1 LFPQLPA
8 GYATAAFLDSND
20 AGQIAGYRTVN
31 GTTKEAILYERGVWT
46 ALGYAPGGD
55 SSEGLAINNAGT
67 VVGYWKSPAGELKA
81 CRWDGGIITDLGP
94 AIGRSSSMA
103 LCISESGVIGGF
115 TIEGF
120 NSETGFTLNR
130 GSLTVVRPFPG
141 SSTAEVVG
149 LNNAGTTLVMGRPP
163 EGPPGQEAFVA
174 TGDQWEQIPALE
186 APLIYVLPHRINQ
199 YGVVIGDAFDPICCY
214 APIIFS
220 GGESHALEDQLV
232 NPPAGLH
239 LDTSNGLNDSGWI
252 VARGHFEPSSPVMVV
267 LKPASSTLG
276 DFNGD
281 CQVTAEDLGL
291 LLGLWGGSDEGDLDS
306 DGIVGASDLAIL
318 LGNWSVR

>member
-1 LFPQLPA
+1 
-8 GYATAAFLDSND
+8 
-20 AGQIAGYRTVN
+20 
-31 GTTKEAILYERGVWT
+31 
-46 ALGYAPGGD
+46 
-55 SSEGLAINNAGT
+55 
-67 VVGYWKSPAGELKA
+67 
-81 CRWDGGIITDLGP
+81 
-94 AIGRSSSMA
+94 MA